1 VAASS
6 LDPFFQPRAVA
17 VVGASR
23 DPRKLG
29 YIILDNLLRSRFDG
43 PVYAVNPGAEAV
55 LGAPAFASIAQIGA
69 PVDLAVIVVPATA
82 VADVI
87 DDAGRAGVRAA
98 VIITAGFREVNEE
111 GAERERR
118 IVQHARAASM
128 RLIGPNSVG
137 IVNTFANLN
146 ATFAESAPLSY
157 EVALLSQSG
166 AVATAIIDWARAIG
180 AGFSKFVSLGNMA
193 DVNEVELVRYLA
205 DDTETKLIV
214 LYLEGFSDA
223 RAFLDAARLVTRSK
237 PIVAMK
243 VGSSAAGARAASSHT
258 GSLASPD
265 AIVDAAFRQAGI
277 TRAYTM
283 DELFDYTL
291 AFSYLPMPRGPNVA
305 IVTNAGGPAVMAA
318 DAVERYGLRL
328 ARLSDHTAS
337 RLASGLPA
345 AASVRNPIDLLGDAR
360 SERYRTALEIVL
372 EDPNVDALVAL
383 LTPQAV
389 TEPEQTARSIAHA
402 ARMHGKPV
410 MAVYMGGEAV
420 ARGRVMLDMARVPA
434 YFYPERAIRAL
445 AAMCS
450 YARYVSVDA

>member
-1 VAASS
+1 MASS
-6 LDPFFQPRAVA
+6 LDPFFKPRAVA

-43 PVYAVNPGAEAV
+43 RVYAVNRSAESV
-55 LGAPAFASIAQIGA
+55 LNTPAFDSLASIGE
-69 PVDLAVIVVPATA
+69 PVDLAIVVVPAA
-82 VADVI
+82 VVVDVI
-87 DDAGRAGVRAA
+87 DDCARAAVRAA
-98 VIITAGFREVNEE
+98 VIITAGFREVGEE
-111 GAERERR
+111 GAEREQRLVER
-118 IVQHARAASM
+118 ARAAGI

-137 IVNTFANLN
+137 IVNTFAKLN

-205 DDTETKLIV
+205 DDTETRLIV

-223 RAFLDAARLVTRSK
+223 RGFLGAARLVTRTK

-243 VGSSAAGARAASSHT
+243 VGASAAGARAASSHT

-277 TRAYTM
+277 VRAYTM

-291 AFSYLPMPRGPNVA
+291 AFSYLPLPRGPNVA

-318 DAVERYGLRL
+318 DAIDRYGLRL
-328 ARLSDHTAS
+328 ARLAEQTSV
-337 RLASGLPA
+337 RLASELPA

-360 SERYRTALEIVL
+360 SERYRRALEVVL
-372 EDPNVDALVAL
+372 EDPGVDALVAL

-410 MAVYMGGEAV
+410 MGVYMGGDAV
-420 ARGRVMLDMARVPA
+420 ARGRVMLDLARVPA
-434 YFYPERAIRAL
+434 YFYPERAVRAL

-450 YARYVSVDA
+450 YVHYLSASA